1 MDMKKNETI
10 VASSPVFKALTTQNE
25 ASASFSLSSVSSPLD
40 SKIKKVFYNL
50 SI

>member
-25 ASASFSLSSVSSPLD
+25 ASASFSSPLD